1 MKQELLG
8 LQEFLERATA
18 RYGEE
23 RVDVLDAIDRRISTL
38 HLAFS
43 NATARRDGA
52 KLDNLQ
58 AAARRDGAKLDNLD
72 AAVREVLG
80 RKTKVDFNRQTKE
93 SQLEQSEV
101 ELDAVEEKP
110 FARGGEGEVFMGEY
124 QGEMVVLKKISLV
137 GVTRKNRDKMMKDF
151 ATELAI
157 MVKLRS
163 PRIIQVFG
171 VVTTDTTFLGL
182 VMEYCA
188 GGSLREALDDESG
201 KVTADLQHI
210 WSLDVAL
217 GMAYLYSQGVEHRDL
232 KSANVLLTRE
242 RRAKV
247 ADFGLSKCED
257 LRTQLPQP
265 SQGRDAKGT
274 SAYMAPELLKD
285 NVFSEKSDVYSFAMV
300 IWEIW
305 DRGVPWG
312 GLRTEQIITQVLVKR
327 TRPKIP
333 EMPRDLRD
341 LMVRAWAH
349 NAGERPTFEELAAKL
364 KVSTI
369 DLSKL
374 ALVRTLEGHSNT
386 VRCGVHVL

>member
-1 MKQELLG
+1 M
-8 LQEFLERATA
+8 RRVWVSDIA
-18 RYGEE
+18 R
-23 RVDVLDAIDRRISTL
+23 
-38 HLAFS
+38 
-43 NATARRDGA
+43 
-52 KLDNLQ
+52 
-58 AAARRDGAKLDNLD
+58 
-72 AAVREVLG
+72 
-80 RKTKVDFNRQTKE
+80 
-93 SQLEQSEV
+93 
-101 ELDAVEEKP
+101 
-110 FARGGEGEVFMGEY
+110 
-124 QGEMVVLKKISLV
+124 
-137 GVTRKNRDKMMKDF
+137 
-151 ATELAI
+151 
-157 MVKLRS
+157 
-163 PRIIQVFG
+163 
-171 VVTTDTTFLGL
+171 
-182 VMEYCA
+182 
-188 GGSLREALDDESG
+188 
-201 KVTADLQHI
+201 
-210 WSLDVAL
+210 

-257 LRTQLPQP
+257 LRTQLQP

-305 DRGVPWG
+305 DRGNPWG
-312 GLRTEQIITQVLVKR
+312 GLRTEQIITQVLVER

-349 NAGERPTFEELAAKL
+349 DAAERPTFEELAAKL

-374 ALVRTLEGHSNT
+374 ALVRTLEGHSNE
-386 VRCGVHVL
+386 VRCGVHCAFVMMGLRCR